1 MSSID
6 NRTKLGVMAFAGV
19 GIALVMALLILPSF
33 AGQDT
38 YIFTG
43 GNSGGSNSTS
53 ECVNL
58 ASQYNII
65 LNTTNNTCYVRD
77 LANGNGIT
85 MSTNG
90 THVIIT
96 NSKPESTLCTPDGA
110 GNSLCGTTANVGLKT
125 LSAGTSIT
133 IDCSVGQNCVI
144 TNSAPE
150 STNCNNVGAGTVIHV
165 TSSNCNA
172 KSLKA
177 GTGISISS
185 NSTVITLTN
194 SLPEQ
199 GCTSAGG
206 TSIWKTAST
215 CDAKGLTAGVGLTLT
230 SNTNDNNYKTNF
242 ANGTGVTIT
251 GTTTQTFTSNCNN
264 TGTGEAVC
272 ESANNINSLIATSPI
287 TVTDTTG
294 DLTIACPTC
303 ATDTSNWV
311 QLDNSSPSD
320 GATTWTSG
328 TFTAKKYLTLQIYIK
343 NDATTV
349 TAGNIGMRFNG
360 DSGSNYGG
368 FRYVGGSR
376 TATTAQ
382 TSVIFCSL
390 DENFGY
396 YMTGD
401 IFSPSGSVA
410 KAVHADVTPLNGG
423 NTAGDQECSVYG
435 NWQNTSNQITTIT
448 LVRLAGTWAFDSTS
462 TMVVYGHD

>member
-177 GTGISISS
+177 GTGISITS
-185 NSTVITLTN
+185 NSTVITITN
-194 SLPEQ
+194 TLPEATACSDV
-199 GCTSAGG
+199 GTGNGLCGG
-206 TSIWKTAST
+206 GNVNIKSLIA
-215 CDAKGLTAGVGLTLT
+215 
-230 SNTNDNNYKTNF
+230 
-242 ANGTGVTIT
+242 GTGVTISD
-251 GTTTQTFTSNCNN
+251 TTNDWTFASQCAN
-264 TGTGEAVC
+264 TGSGEAIC
-272 ESANNINSLIATSPI
+272 ESSNNINSLIATSPI
-287 TVTDTTG
+287 TVSDTTG
-294 DLTIACPTC
+294 DLTIACSTC
-303 ATDTSNWV
+303 VTTSSAPIELCRDTASSGDTSMGCTLSSNTKFIHIEIIADVQTSSWTASYRFNSDTDT
-311 QLDNSSPSD
+311 DYDYRISS
-320 GATTWTSG
+320 
-328 TFTAKKYLTLQIYIK
+328 
-343 NDATTV
+343 
-349 TAGNIGMRFNG
+349 
-360 DSGSNYGG
+360 
-368 FRYVGGSR
+368 
-376 TATTAQ
+376 
-382 TSVIFCSL
+382 
-390 DENFGY
+390 
-396 YMTGD
+396 
-401 IFSPSGSVA
+401 
-410 KAVHADVTPLNGG
+410 NGG
-423 NTAGDQECSVYG
+423 A
-435 NWQNTSNQITTIT
+435 
-448 LVRLAGTWAFDSTS
+448 DSTS
-462 TMVVYGHD
+462 TNVAQCRLGTIGSGTESYSTIDVSNPASGEQKLGISEFGDFNGVDTAPNRAESVCVYEDTGQLISSVNFIRESGTGTLTSNSLMVVYGHD

>member
-1 MSSID
+1 MSNAD
-6 NRTKLGVMAFAGV
+6 RT
-19 GIALVMALLILPSF
+19 LILTTPSTSNSSETTQCINL
-33 AGQDT
+33 GTQ
-38 YIFTG
+38 FTIIK
-43 GNSGGSNSTS
+43 NSTS
-53 ECVNL
+53 GN
-58 ASQYNII
+58 
-65 LNTTNNTCYVRD
+65 CYVYSIAGEG
-77 LANGNGIT
+77 LTISKN
-85 MSTNG
+85 ST
-90 THVIIT
+90 HIIIT
-96 NSKPESTLCTPDGA
+96 NEQTGETTVCSGQSGNYNIVASSSGGNCTFK
-110 GNSLCGTTANVGLKT
+110 NLR
-125 LSAGTSIT
+125 
-133 IDCSVGQNCVI
+133 
-144 TNSAPE
+144 
-150 STNCNNVGAGTVIHV
+150 
-165 TSSNCNA
+165 
-172 KSLKA
+172 A

-185 NSTVITLTN
+185 NSTHITITN

-206 TSIWKTAST
+206 TSIWKTTTT

-242 ANGTGVTIT
+242 VNGTGITIT
-251 GTTTQTFTSNCNN
+251 GTTSQTFASNCNN
-264 TGTGEAVC
+264 TGTGEAIC
-272 ESANNINSLIATSPI
+272 ESSNNINSLIATSPL
-287 TVTDTTG
+287 TVSDTTG